1 MGVAVLALVLEAT
14 AVVGAMLNMELPSVP
29 SRSSRVAWSSVR
41 SVGGAAL
48 NSWTPSL
55 SYVGASFSRSRRAV
69 VAPSGVAMV
78 SGRTCILSNGLR
90 PRPGIMTRV
99 ARLDPGAE
107 PTEMPNSLMVS

>member
-1 MGVAVLALVLEAT
+1 M
-14 AVVGAMLNMELPSVP
+14 
-29 SRSSRVAWSSVR
+29 
-41 SVGGAAL
+41 
-48 NSWTPSL
+48 
-55 SYVGASFSRSRRAV
+55 

-107 PTEMPNSLMVS
+107 PTEMPNSLIVS